1 MRSPRGALHSVGTG
15 SKAIVLLSR
24 NSVSATLSKTGLRTT
39 RPCFLSLS
47 LTKAGVSLRRHPFQT
62 YLVEIAT
69 AEHFIP
75 LGRARSLHV
84 LFCSRGTLFQPPSV
98 KQVSRTTRP
107 CFLSLSLT
115 KAGVSLRRH
124 PFQTYLVE
132 IANAEH
138 FIPLGWAPSLLFCSR
153 GTACSHRR
161 MNGSVL
167 GLIAKNAESRRD
179 C

>member
-1 MRSPRGALHSVGTG
+1 MGSTSTHIYVPFIHTPLIQYSAYSQNTPMCCGRGRCMADEGTRSLMYGYALRGVNGGLSV
-15 SKAIVLLSR
+15 KQVC
-24 NSVSATLSKTGLRTT
+24 RTT

-75 LGRARSLHV
+75 LGRARSL
-84 LFCSRGTLFQPPSV
+84 
-98 KQVSRTTRP
+98 
-107 CFLSLSLT
+107 
-115 KAGVSLRRH
+115 
-124 PFQTYLVE
+124 
-132 IANAEH
+132 
-138 FIPLGWAPSLLFCSR
+138 LFCSR

-167 GLIAKNAESRRD
+167 GLIAKNAKVGVIASLPRMVYLKMVGLD
-179 C
+179 TALVWTYLDPAHST